1 MITMVG
7 PSKISKKC
15 RYGLRAI
22 FELALRHTSEPVKI
36 QDIASA
42 QAIPQRFL
50 EIILSELKQG
60 GFVESRRGSNGGYIL
75 SRSADDLT
83 VGEIISFLQGDSRK
97 GEQTGHRSWKY
108 RGDHVFSK
116 LWKEVSAAI
125 SSVYSAT
132 TFAEMVQEELAQS
145 RFYVANYA
153 I

>member
-1 MITMVG
+1 MAE
-7 PSKISKKC
+7 PSKLSKKC

-22 FELALRHTSEPVKI
+22 FEITLRDTTEPVKI

-60 GFVESRRGSNGGYIL
+60 GFVESRRGSKGGYML
-75 SRSADDLT
+75 ARSADDLT
-83 VGEIISFLQGDSRK
+83 VGEVISFFQGDNRK
-97 GEQTGHRSWKY
+97 GNETGNNSWNL
-108 RGDHVFSK
+108 RGDYVFSK

-125 SSVYSAT
+125 SSVYSTT
-132 TFAEMVQEELAQS
+132 TFGEMVEEELSQS
-145 RFYVANYA
+145 QAYVANYA

>member
-1 MITMVG
+1 MVG

-36 QDIASA
+36 QDIASS

-60 GFVESRRGSNGGYIL
+60 GFVESRRGSNGGYML
-75 SRSADDLT
+75 ARSADDLT
-83 VGEIISFLQGDSRK
+83 VGEVISFLHGDNRK
-97 GEQTGHRSWKY
+97 GDKEGNRIKKL
-108 RGDHVFSK
+108 RGDYVFSR
-116 LWKEVSAAI
+116 LWKEVSLAI
-125 SSVYSAT
+125 SNVYEAT
-132 TFAEMVQEELAQS
+132 TFAEMAREELNHSQA
-145 RFYVANYA
+145 YTANYA

>member
-1 MITMVG
+1 MVG

-22 FELALRHTSEPVKI
+22 FELAFRQAHEPVKI

-60 GFVESRRGSNGGYIL
+60 GFVESRRGSNGGYL
-75 SRSADDLT
+75 LARSADDLT
-83 VGEIISFLQGDSRK
+83 VGEVISFLQSDNMKVNKDSNYNRK
-97 GEQTGHRSWKY
+97 L
-108 RGDHVFSK
+108 RGDYVFSR
-116 LWKEVSAAI
+116 LWKEVNHAI
-125 SSVYSAT
+125 SDIYDAT
-132 TFAEMVQEELAQS
+132 TFSEMVREELEQS
-145 RFYVANYA
+145 QAYAANYA

>member
-1 MITMVG
+1 MVG
-7 PSKISKKC
+7 SSKISQKC

-60 GFVESRRGSNGGYIL
+60 GFVESRRGSNGGYL
-75 SRSADDLT
+75 LARSADDLT
-83 VGEIISFLQGDSRK
+83 VGEVISFLHGDNRK
-97 GEQTGHRSWKY
+97 GNQTGNGIRKL
-108 RGDHVFSK
+108 RGDYVFSR
-116 LWKEVSAAI
+116 LWKEVSHAI
-125 SSVYSAT
+125 SDVYEAT
-132 TFAEMVQEELAQS
+132 TFSEMVREELDHSKA
-145 RFYVANYA
+145 YAANYT

>member
-1 MITMVG
+1 MVD

-22 FELALRHTSEPVKI
+22 FELALRGTSEPVKI

-60 GFVESRRGSNGGYIL
+60 GFVESRRGSNGGYLL
-75 SRSADDLT
+75 SLPAEDLT
-83 VGEIISFLQGDSRK
+83 VGEVITFFQGNGGKGVKTSRQNDK
-97 GEQTGHRSWKY
+97 H
-108 RGDHVFSK
+108 RGDYVFSR
-116 LWKEVSAAI
+116 LWKEVNHAI
-125 SSVYSAT
+125 SDIYEAT
-132 TFAEMVQEELAQS
+132 TFSEMVREELDNSKA
-145 RFYVANYA
+145 YTTNYA

>member
-1 MITMVG
+1 MAG
-7 PSKISKKC
+7 PSKLSKKC

-22 FELALRHTSEPVKI
+22 FELSLRHTTDPVKI

-50 EIILSELKQG
+50 EIILAELKQG
-60 GFVESRRGSNGGYIL
+60 GFVESRRGSNGGYML
-75 SRSADDLT
+75 ARSADNLT
-83 VGEIISFLQGDSRK
+83 VGEVISFFQGDSRK
-97 GEQTGHRSWKY
+97 GEQTGSRNWKL
-108 RGDHVFSK
+108 RGDYVFSK

-125 SSVYSAT
+125 SGVYSTT